1 MDRMTD
7 KRLAVLEK
15 ELMRTPLQ
23 PYQQKAI
30 ELLQAMKAERER
42 IEALE
47 AELAESCRDM
57 RDEFLGQCP
66 IAGELQARL
75 DAIAALEIVE
85 VMEILEQGDGNT

>member
-42 IEALE
+42 IEALG
-47 AELAESCRDM
+47 AELYVQSMAGRWKDKRIAEL
-57 RDEFLGQCP
+57 E
-66 IAGELQARL
+66 ELARL
-75 DAIAALEIVE
+75 LKLEPKSVAVKRRIAALEQDF
-85 VMEILEQGDGNT
+85 L

>member
-1 MDRMTD
+1 MSDQD
-7 KRLAVLEK
+7 IGDRLADLVGVDDK
-15 ELMRTPLQ
+15 FITRYELME
-23 PYQQKAI
+23 KAV
-30 ELLQAMKAERER
+30 ER

>member
-30 ELLQAMKAERER
+30 ELLQALKAERKELKLR
-42 IEALE
+42 GDIVLSLIRHIDKLN
-47 AELAESCRDM
+47 AEKS
-57 RDEFLGQCP
+57 DE
-66 IAGELQARL
+66 
-75 DAIAALEIVE
+75 
-85 VMEILEQGDGNT
+85 